1 MNLRKSLISFM
12 INNAFYL
19 WVILLFGVVTAFF
32 DLRVAAFEL
41 VIFLGLAV
49 FYVVTIIF
57 RKREVMRYLS
67 KLTTTID
74 SAHKDSLFNFPLPVV
89 ILSENGTITWY
100 NEFFASLAQIDFEK
114 SDAFDKK
121 ISSIIPDFDFESLY
135 KDGDSSVSYYF
146 KLGEKYYHVFGNI
159 THIENSDE
167 TCIVLYWDDRS
178 DDELLKIKYGEEKF
192 ISAVMVIDNYDDIIQ
207 DTPSADRPMLIATFD
222 EALTSL
228 AAEVNGILKKL
239 EKDRYFFY
247 FDNKALQ
254 HFIDTKFEF
263 LKNFREIK
271 IGNRFPLTL
280 SIGIGCDGE
289 NMAQN
294 DAFSY
299 VALDMALG
307 RGGDQVVIKD
317 KEKYSFF
324 GGKSK
329 EIEKRTRVKSRI
341 VSYALKEL
349 IEDAEN
355 VIIMGHRHADVDV
368 MGSALG
374 LFRACTALGKE
385 VKLLMQSYNQSVKNL
400 IDLLDDEYEDFIISE
415 AYASEI
421 ITKKTLIIVADT
433 HMKSLL
439 EAPQLLERTSR
450 IVVIDHHRR
459 SADFI
464 DNAVLTYHEPYASSA
479 SELITEMLQYMDS
492 SIMLKRVEADALYAG
507 IYLDTKN
514 FSFKTGVRTFEAAAY
529 LKKLG
534 IDTVY
539 IKKLFQVDMNTVAKK
554 WRIIEN
560 AHFYR
565 SDIVFATCE
574 KSAEDMQTIV
584 AQAADELLNVKGVTC
599 SFVICQLGADVIISA
614 RSFGEINVQVILEKL
629 SGGGHMTMAGSYIKN
644 ESVAEV
650 EEKLK
655 SVVDEYLKNSK

>member
-19 WVILLFGVVTAFF
+19 WVILLFGIVTAFF

-41 VIFLGLAV
+41 IIFLGLAV
-49 FYVVTIIF
+49 FYIVTLVF

-100 NEFFASLAQIDFEK
+100 NEFFASLVDIDFAK

-121 ISSIIPDFDFESLY
+121 INSIIPDFDFDSLY
-135 KDGDSSVSYYF
+135 KEDDSSVSYYF

-159 THIENSDE
+159 THIEDSDE
-167 TCIVLYWDDRS
+167 SCIVLYWDDRS
-178 DDELLKIKYGEEKF
+178 DDELLKIKYDEEKF

-247 FDNKALQ
+247 FDNKALR

-263 LKNFREIK
+263 LKDFRDIR
-271 IGNRFPLTL
+271 IGNKFPLTL
-280 SIGIGCDGE
+280 SIGIGCDGGS
-289 NMAQN
+289 MAQN

-329 EIEKRTRVKSRI
+329 EVEKRTRVKARI

-355 VIIMGHRHADVDV
+355 VIIMGHRNADVDV

-400 IDLLDDEYEDFIISE
+400 IDLLDDEYDDFIINE

-421 ITKKTLIIVADT
+421 LTKKTLIIVADT

-439 EAPQLLERTSR
+439 EAPQLLECTSR

-492 SIMLKRVEADALYAG
+492 SIMLKRIEADALYAG

-560 AHFYR
+560 AHFYKNN
-565 SDIVFATCE
+565 IVFAACE

-599 SFVICQLGADVIISA
+599 SFVICQLGADVTISA

-629 SGGGHMTMAGSYIKN
+629 SGGGHMTMAGAYIKN
-644 ESVAEV
+644 ASVADV
-650 EEKLK
+650 ESQLK
-655 SVVDEYLKNSK
+655 NLIDEYLKNK